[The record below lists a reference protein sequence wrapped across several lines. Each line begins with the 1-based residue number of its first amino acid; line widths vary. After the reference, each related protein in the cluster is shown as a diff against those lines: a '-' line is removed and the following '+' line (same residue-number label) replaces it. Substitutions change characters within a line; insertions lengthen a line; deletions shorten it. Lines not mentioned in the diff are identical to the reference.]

1 MRKRDRTNPL
11 SLHRHI
17 WPVFRR
23 KLFDAV
29 SCGASRRWRDE
40 IPEAKPTPPPP
51 RPRSDNRLS
60 ELLRSEAGE
69 EDRPALSEE
78 EARRKTEKLEGL
90 QRVVRGLQEDER
102 AAEAAAEVRR
112 LAKADA
118 DARRTL
124 ALLGAIPP
132 LIGLLESGDPD
143 LLVSSLYALLNLGI
157 GNDMNKAAI
166 VKAGALH
173 KMLRLVEEEDAACT
187 ISEAVAANLLGLS
200 ALDSNKPVVGAAPG
214 AIRFLVTTAFGSALE
229 TAPPPPQT
237 RQDSLRALLNLS
249 LSPNNA
255 QGLLESGLV
264 EPLLRSLFDDDDDD
278 VGSSERALSILG
290 NLASTPE
297 GRRAIAAAPDGIP
310 TLIDA
315 LGWAESPGCQEK
327 AAYVLMV
334 MAHKSYADRTSMV
347 ESGIVSALLELT
359 LMGTTLAQKRAS
371 RILECLRVGKGK
383 MVLEGAVSAPL
394 EAGLSTEGPKKAGAL
409 GGEDE
414 GEGGEAM
421 VSEERKAV
429 KQLVQQSLQS
439 NMRRIA
445 RRANLNLPAEM
456 VVPSDRFRALA
467 SAAGSSTSKSLPF

>member
-11 SLHRHI
+11 NLHRHI

-40 IPEAKPTPPPP
+40 IPETKPPPP

-78 EARRKTEKLEGL
+78 EARRKTEALEGL
-90 QRVVRGLQEDER
+90 QRVVRELQEER

-112 LAKADA
+112 LARADA
-118 DARRTL
+118 DARRTF

-143 LLVSSLYALLNLGI
+143 LVVSSLYALLNLGI

-166 VKAGALH
+166 VQAGALH
-173 KMLRLVEEEDAACT
+173 KMLRLVEEEDAAGT
-187 ISEAVAANLLGLS
+187 VSEAVAANLLGLS

-214 AIRFLVTTAFGSALE
+214 AIRFLVTTAFGSASE
-229 TAPPPPQT
+229 TAPPQT

-249 LSPNNA
+249 LSPANA

-264 EPLLRSLFDDDDDD
+264 EPLLRSLFDDDDD

-371 RILECLRVGKGK
+371 RILESLRVGKGN

-394 EAGLSTEGPKKAGAL
+394 EAGLSTEGPKKAVAL

>member
-11 SLHRHI
+11 NLHRHI

-40 IPEAKPTPPPP
+40 IPETKPPPP

-78 EARRKTEKLEGL
+78 EARRKTEALEGL
-90 QRVVRGLQEDER
+90 QRVVRELQEER
-102 AAEAAAEVRR
+102 AAEAAAE
-112 LAKADA
+112 
-118 DARRTL
+118 
-124 ALLGAIPP
+124 
-132 LIGLLESGDPD
+132 
-143 LLVSSLYALLNLGI
+143 
-157 GNDMNKAAI
+157 
-166 VKAGALH
+166 
-173 KMLRLVEEEDAACT
+173 MLRLVEEEDAAGT
-187 ISEAVAANLLGLS
+187 VSEAVAANLLGLS

-214 AIRFLVTTAFGSALE
+214 AIRFLVTTAFGSASE
-229 TAPPPPQT
+229 TAPPQT

-249 LSPNNA
+249 LSPANA

-264 EPLLRSLFDDDDDD
+264 EPLLRSLFDDDD

-327 AAYVLMV
+327 AAYVLMGQ
-334 MAHKSYADRTSMV
+334 K
-347 ESGIVSALLELT
+347 LT
-359 LMGTTLAQKRAS
+359 IPANT
-371 RILECLRVGKGK
+371 
-383 MVLEGAVSAPL
+383 APL
-394 EAGLSTEGPKKAGAL
+394 NKA
-409 GGEDE
+409 
-414 GEGGEAM
+414 
-421 VSEERKAV
+421 
-429 KQLVQQSLQS
+429 
-439 NMRRIA
+439 
-445 RRANLNLPAEM
+445 
-456 VVPSDRFRALA
+456 
-467 SAAGSSTSKSLPF
+467 